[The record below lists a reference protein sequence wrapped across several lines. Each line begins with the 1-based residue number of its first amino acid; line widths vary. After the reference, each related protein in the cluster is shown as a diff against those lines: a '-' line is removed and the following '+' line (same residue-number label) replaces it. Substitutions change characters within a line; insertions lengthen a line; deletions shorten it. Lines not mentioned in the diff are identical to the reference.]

1 MAEFRYICFKTP
13 SYYHANI
20 STLRWQ
26 VGHRK
31 NQPHVIYCRVWRWPD
46 LQNQHELRA
55 IDTCEHPFAKA
66 KAKEDV
72 CINPYHYQRI
82 ESHIL
87 PPVLVPRQ
95 SEFAPSTQLH
105 VIQQQLNEQATRQN
119 AYLPET
125 GFNGNL
131 CHNQYIMSSPAYSSD
146 GSMYSNDASP
156 AYQPTNVTP
165 PLDYNFNDATSATPV
180 RFEEQHHWA
189 SIAYFELNVRVGEIY
204 NCLNYEVTVDGFT
217 NPQNNT
223 NRFCLGQLSNV
234 NRNSTIEQTRRHIG
248 KGVHLTYTRG
258 VLYAQNL
265 SDSAIFV
272 QSRNLNH
279 ERGFHPSTVC
289 KIPPGNS
296 TIVFNNQ
303 SFSKLLSEAVF
314 QGFEVVYDLTK
325 LCTLRISFVKGW
337 GAEYHR
343 QDVTSTPCWIEVHMN
358 GTLKWLDNVLSEMG
372 SSLNAISSV
381 S

>member
-1 MAEFRYICFKTP
+1 M
-13 SYYHANI
+13 N
-20 STLRWQ
+20 STLWQ

-55 IDTCEHPFAKA
+55 IDVCEYPFAKA

-87 PPVLVPRQ
+87 PPILVPRQ

-105 VIQQQLNEQATRQN
+105 VFQQQLNEQATRQN

-131 CHNQYIMSSPAYSSD
+131 CQNQYIMSSPAHSSD

-156 AYQPTNVTP
+156 AFQSNSTVTP

-180 RFEEQHHWA
+180 SFEEQQHWA

-217 NPQNNT
+217 NPQNNS

-248 KGVHLTYTRG
+248 KGVQLTYTRG
-258 VLYAQNL
+258 MLYARNL

-279 ERGFHPSTVC
+279 ERNFHPSTVC
-289 KIPPGNS
+289 KIPPGHS
-296 TIVFNNQ
+296 LIVFNNQ
-303 SFSKLLSEAVF
+303 SFSKLLTEAVF